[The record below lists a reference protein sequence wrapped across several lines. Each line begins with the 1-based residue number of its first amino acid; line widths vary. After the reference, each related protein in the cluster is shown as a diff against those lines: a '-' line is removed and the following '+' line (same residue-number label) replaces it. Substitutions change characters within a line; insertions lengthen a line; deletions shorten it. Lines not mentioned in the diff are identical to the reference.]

1 MQNSVMQAFETEH
14 CLLNRTVPSFR
25 PGDTLRVNYRVED
38 TTKNAKGAIE
48 KKFRIQSFEGVCL
61 RYKKGTM
68 DASFTIRKIS
78 ANMVG
83 VERTFP
89 LHSSHLESIE
99 LLTGGRV
106 KRARLYF
113 LRDLS
118 GKAARIR
125 SRRLPADTVLTSSP
139 LAGAGEG
146 IEKGPREPKKAAA
159 KKPAKKK

>member
-1 MQNSVMQAFETEH
+1 MQNVVMQDFETEY
-14 CLLNRTVPSFR
+14 CLLKRTIPSFR
-25 PGDTLRVNYRVED
+25 PGDSLKVSYRVED

-48 KKFRIQSFEGVCL
+48 KKFRLQSFEGVCL

-68 DASFTIRKIS
+68 NASFTIRKIG
-78 ANMVG
+78 ANSVG

-89 LHSSHLESIE
+89 LHSTHLESIE

-113 LRDLS
+113 LRELS

-125 SRRLPADTVLTSSP
+125 SRRLAPNAILTSTP
-139 LAGAGEG
+139 LEGATDTKTVKE
-146 IEKGPREPKKAAA
+146 PRPKTAKPKK
-159 KKPAKKK
+159 K